1 MTGSSIKSGLIAGFA
16 ATCVLSLLMLLKG
29 SVGLLPQLNPI
40 HDIVDVADKFTGA
53 DFPSALGWAGHFFL
67 GTIVWGLVFA
77 WLEAA
82 LPGVPIVKGLLFGFF
97 AWVLMMVLFMP
108 LAGQGFFGFK
118 NGPPAAVASLI
129 LHLIYGA
136 VLGLVYA
143 SRQSRT
149 SAGRMRTA

>member
-29 SVGLLPQLNPI
+29 SMGLLPQLNPI
-40 HDIVDVADKFTGA
+40 HDIVNVADKFTGA

-77 WLEAA
+77 WVEAA

-97 AWVLMMVLFMP
+97 AWLLMMVL
-108 LAGQGFFGFK
+108 
-118 NGPPAAVASLI
+118 
-129 LHLIYGA
+129 
-136 VLGLVYA
+136 
-143 SRQSRT
+143 
-149 SAGRMRTA
+149 